1 MYGGVY
7 YDRYIM
13 VRYSVAGDGIV
24 LGYIMTGYIMT
35 DIMWQ
40 GMGMWWGIFQQ
51 GIVCWSIL
59 WQGIVW
65 RGGYT
70 LNGKW
75 LCRKINVSTN
85 YIGPVD
91 FVFYSNE
98 LCKMKIILV
107 TNNYVKPFSPV

>member
-1 MYGGVY
+1 
-7 YDRYIM
+7 M
-13 VRYSVAGDGIV
+13 VGYSMA
-24 LGYIMTGYIMT
+24 
-35 DIMWQ
+35 
-40 GMGMWWGIFQQ
+40 
-51 GIVCWSIL
+51 
-59 WQGIVW
+59 
-65 RGGYT
+65 GGYT